1 MAIEDKKID
10 SRREKWQERNR
21 IETDVKGRKPYM
33 RKRATATKLLSETAK
48 EQEMYWQS
56 GNKLIKT
63 GSKEG
68 SSEKVE

>member
-48 EQEMYWQS
+48 E
-56 GNKLIKT
+56 
-63 GSKEG
+63 
-68 SSEKVE
+68 